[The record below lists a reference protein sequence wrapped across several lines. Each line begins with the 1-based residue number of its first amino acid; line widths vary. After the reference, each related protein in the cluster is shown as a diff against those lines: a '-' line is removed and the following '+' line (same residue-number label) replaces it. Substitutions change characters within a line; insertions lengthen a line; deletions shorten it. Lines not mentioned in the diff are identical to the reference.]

1 MPVVTTSSKKQILLA
16 AERLFAVHGIEGIS
30 LRQIGAAAG
39 NGNNSAVQYHFGSKD
54 RLIQA
59 IFEYRLP
66 WLHQRRLDLMA
77 ERGTSDLR
85 GLVECQVRPLM
96 EHSEV
101 ADSYYLTFVAM
112 LKQYGRRDIFACIP
126 EPMRTSSREFQEQ
139 LALYLPYIAEPLR
152 TNRIAQAMSLVVEAT
167 AERQRAHAAEQP
179 VLPFEVHLMDL
190 LDAIIGFMAATV
202 STQTLDALAHTTPA
216 PLSWASFI

>member
-1 MPVVTTSSKKQILLA
+1 MPVATTSSKKQILLA

-66 WLHQRRLDLMA
+66 WLHRRRLDLMA

-85 GLVECQVRPLM
+85 VLVECQVRPLM

-112 LKQYGRRDIFACIP
+112 LKQYGRRDIFACMP

-139 LALYLPYIAEPLR
+139 LATYLSHIAEPLR

-167 AERQRAHAAEQP
+167 AERQRAHAADQP

-190 LDAIIGFMAATV
+190 LDAITGFMTAAV
-202 STQTLDALAHTTPA
+202 STQTLDALAHTAPA
-216 PLSWASFI
+216 PLSWARFI